1 MGKLVNE
8 VTNKWFWHST

>member
-1 MGKLVNE
+1 MGKLTNE